1 MPTEILAVGT
11 TLANSDDVPVDA
23 GDELVVFLK
32 DATGGIVSATARVN
46 ILLKDDDGAY
56 FLAGSM
62 IGSDPEK
69 TSAVLAGGATYRFTR
84 PAGVGSCGVSSG

>member
-11 TLANSDDVPVDA
+11 TLANSADVPVDD
-23 GDELVVFLK
+23 GSELVVFLK
-32 DATGGIVSATARVN
+32 DAAGGRVASTARVN

-56 FLAGSM
+56 FFAGSLV
-62 IGSDPEK
+62 GSDPEK